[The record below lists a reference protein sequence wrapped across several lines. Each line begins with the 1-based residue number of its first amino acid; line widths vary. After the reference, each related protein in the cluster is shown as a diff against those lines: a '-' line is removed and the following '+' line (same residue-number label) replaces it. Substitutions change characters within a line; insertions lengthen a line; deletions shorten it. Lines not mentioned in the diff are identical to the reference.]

1 MQMMNEKAIEIIAT
15 EVPIHD
21 GEVKAALLLAID
33 ALKCY
38 KCMELY
44 PDKDNNT
51 FRYMDP
57 ENCLH
62 IYHNSEAEML
72 NTIEYLESR
81 CQR

>member
-1 MQMMNEKAIEIIAT
+1 MKKAIEIIAT

-38 KCMELY
+38 KCKEFY
-44 PDKDNNT
+44 PDKDNNA

-62 IYHNSEAEML
+62 IYCESEAAML
-72 NTIEYLESR
+72 NTIEYLEAR
-81 CQR
+81 YQR